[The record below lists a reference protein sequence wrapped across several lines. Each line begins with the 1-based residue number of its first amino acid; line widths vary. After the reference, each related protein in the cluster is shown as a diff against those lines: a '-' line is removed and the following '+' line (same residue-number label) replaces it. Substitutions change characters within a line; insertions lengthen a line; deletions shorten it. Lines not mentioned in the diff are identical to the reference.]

1 MTHRQPFHQ
10 NLKTPIPYKT
20 TESYGQKMESYVSV
34 PIKKEFNKWLNDTF
48 QPTYFLT
55 VQLPGNKKSANLD
68 NAKEHLRNIMKAF
81 EKSLMN
87 NWNKHHLSFIAFA
100 ELGISDE
107 WHFHILFNHG
117 RFSEQELQNAIL
129 KATIREK
136 LPFYCL
142 DLKPIDNNIIH
153 TQAYCIKE
161 MKVYFNNKFDS
172 DRIIFSHCLFG
183 L

>member
-1 MTHRQPFHQ
+1 
-10 NLKTPIPYKT
+10 
-20 TESYGQKMESYVSV
+20 
-34 PIKKEFNKWLNDTF
+34 
-48 QPTYFLT
+48 
-55 VQLPGNKKSANLD
+55 
-68 NAKEHLRNIMKAF
+68 MKAF

-107 WHFHILFNHG
+107 WHFHILFNHE

-142 DLKPIDNNIIH
+142 KLKPIDNNTIH
-153 TQAYCIKE
+153 TQTYCIKE

-183 L
+183 I

>member
-1 MTHRQPFHQ
+1 
-10 NLKTPIPYKT
+10 
-20 TESYGQKMESYVSV
+20 
-34 PIKKEFNKWLNDTF
+34 
-48 QPTYFLT
+48 
-55 VQLPGNKKSANLD
+55 
-68 NAKEHLRNIMKAF
+68 MKAF

-87 NWNKHHLSFIAFA
+87 NWNKHHLSFIAFAELGLSFIAFA

-142 DLKPIDNNIIH
+142 DLKPIDNNTIH

-161 MKVYFNNKFDS
+161 MKIYFNNKFDS
-172 DRIIFSHCLFG
+172 DRIIFLTSFPSYREVDFTN
-183 L
+183 

>member
-1 MTHRQPFHQ
+1 MMHRQPFHQ
-10 NLKTPIPYKT
+10 NLKTPIPNKT
-20 TESYGQKMESYVSV
+20 TESCGQKIESYVS
-34 PIKKEFNKWLNDTF
+34 NKWLNDTF
-48 QPTYFLT
+48 HPTYFLT
-55 VQLPGNKKSANLD
+55 VQLPDNKKSANLD

-107 WHFHILFNHG
+107 WHFHILFNHE

-142 DLKPIDNNIIH
+142 KLKPIDNNTIH
-153 TQAYCIKE
+153 TQTYCIKE

-183 L
+183 I